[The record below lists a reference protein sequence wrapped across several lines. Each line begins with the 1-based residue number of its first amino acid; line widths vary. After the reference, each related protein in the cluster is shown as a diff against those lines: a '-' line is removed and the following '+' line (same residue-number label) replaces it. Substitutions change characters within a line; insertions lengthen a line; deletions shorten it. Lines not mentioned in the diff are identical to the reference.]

1 MSFQGGLS
9 GLNAAARNLD
19 VIGNNVANSSTV
31 GAKTSR
37 AEFADVYANSLSG
50 SGNGAVGIGVAVSSI
65 AQQFTQGDISTTSNP
80 MDMAINGRG
89 FFRTSL
95 NGAVQYTRNGQFR
108 MDKEGSIVTA
118 QGANLTGYAADAAG
132 QILGGAPNPLKISQ
146 ADISPKPTATTA
158 AQFNLDA
165 GATAPTS
172 VFSSVDA
179 TTYNSSNSMSVYDS
193 LGRQHQVTLYY
204 AKTSANNW
212 AVYGSADGT
221 ELPTKPL
228 TNLAFDATGSLTAP
242 AAPFNITIP
251 VGADAG
257 SNLTFTTNVGTATQ
271 FGAPFSTTNVT
282 QDGYGSGRL
291 SGFSADGSGV
301 IVGRYTNGQTK
312 ALGQV
317 VLANFVNPQGL
328 TSLGNNAWSEGAGS
342 GQPTLGAPGTGTLGP
357 LQAQALENSNVD
369 LTGELVNMI
378 TAQRIYQANAQTIKT
393 HDQLLQTVVNLR

>member
-1 MSFQGGLS
+1 MGFQNGLS

-37 AEFADVYANSLSG
+37 AEFADVYANALSG

-65 AQQFTQGDISTTSNP
+65 AQQFTQGDISTTQNP
-80 MDMAINGRG
+80 LDMAINGRG

-108 MDKEGSIVTA
+108 MDKDGFIVNA
-118 QGANLTGYAADAAG
+118 QGANLTGYSADTDG
-132 QILGGAPNPLKISQ
+132 KILGGAPNPLQISQ
-146 ADISPKPTATTA
+146 ADISPKSTSTTS

-165 GATAPTS
+165 GAVAPGKA
-172 VFSSVDA
+172 FSAIDA
-179 TTYNSSNSMSVYDS
+179 TSYNNSNSLSVYDS

-204 AKTSANNW
+204 AKTAANSW

-221 ELPTKPL
+221 ELLTKPL

-242 AAPFNITIP
+242 AAPFSVTIP

-257 SNLTFTTNVGTATQ
+257 SNLTFTTDVSTATQ
-271 FGAPFSTTNVT
+271 FGAPFSTTNIT

-291 SGFSADGSGV
+291 SGFSADSSGV

-328 TSLGNNAWSEGAGS
+328 TPLGNNAWSEGAGS

-357 LQAQALENSNVD
+357 IQSQALENSNVD

-378 TAQRIYQANAQTIKT
+378 TAQRVYQANAQTIKT
-393 HDQLLQTVVNLR
+393 HDQLLQTIVNLR

>member
-1 MSFQGGLS
+1 MGFQNGLS

-37 AEFADVYANSLSG
+37 AEFSDVYANALSG

-65 AQQFTQGDISTTSNP
+65 AQQFTQGDISTTQNP
-80 MDMAINGRG
+80 LDMAINGRG

-108 MDKEGSIVTA
+108 MDKDGFIVNA
-118 QGANLTGYAADAAG
+118 QGANLTGYSADTAG
-132 QILGGAPNPLKISQ
+132 KILGGAPNPLQISQ
-146 ADISPKPTATTA
+146 ADISPKSTATTS

-165 GATAPTS
+165 GAVAPGKP
-172 VFSSVDA
+172 FSSIDA
-179 TTYNSSNSMSVYDS
+179 TSYNNSNSMSVYDS

-221 ELPTKPL
+221 ELPTQPL

-242 AAPFNITIP
+242 AAPFNVTIP

-257 SNLTFTTNVGTATQ
+257 TSMTFSCSSRNFLPLAMVATTEECLSITPWKA
-271 FGAPFSTTNVT
+271 
-282 QDGYGSGRL
+282 GSGGKRRDVDWAGL
-291 SGFSADGSGV
+291 AKQHRGSGV
-301 IVGRYTNGQTK
+301 G
-312 ALGQV
+312 
-317 VLANFVNPQGL
+317 
-328 TSLGNNAWSEGAGS
+328 
-342 GQPTLGAPGTGTLGP
+342 
-357 LQAQALENSNVD
+357 
-369 LTGELVNMI
+369 
-378 TAQRIYQANAQTIKT
+378 
-393 HDQLLQTVVNLR
+393 